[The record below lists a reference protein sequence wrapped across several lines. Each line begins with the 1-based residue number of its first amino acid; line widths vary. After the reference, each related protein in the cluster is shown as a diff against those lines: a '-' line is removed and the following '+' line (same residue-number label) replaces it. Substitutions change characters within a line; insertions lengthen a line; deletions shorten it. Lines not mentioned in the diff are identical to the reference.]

1 MVVSIIVRK
10 SVAAITE
17 NLLDRYD
24 FLRKE
29 TKLAKLTR
37 RGFIGQTTAS
47 VATISVLAAVPTL
60 VAAPEMTDVVASD
73 TAAAELSA
81 TTFSESVVA
90 HVSNLASGEITI
102 MSGTKEIILRDA
114 DLVMHLLKAIR

>member
-1 MVVSIIVRK
+1 M
-10 SVAAITE
+10 
-17 NLLDRYD
+17 
-24 FLRKE
+24 
-29 TKLAKLTR
+29 AKLTR

-60 VAAPEMTDVVASD
+60 AAAPEMTDVVASD

-90 HVSNLASGEITI
+90 HVSDLASGEVTI

-114 DLVMHLLKAIR
+114 DLVMRLLKAVR

>member
-1 MVVSIIVRK
+1 
-10 SVAAITE
+10 
-17 NLLDRYD
+17 
-24 FLRKE
+24 
-29 TKLAKLTR
+29 LAKLTR

-47 VATISVLAAVPTL
+47 VATIGVLAAVPTL
-60 VAAPEMTDVVASD
+60 AAAPEMTDVVASD

-90 HVSNLASGEITI
+90 HVSNLASGEVTI

-114 DLVMHLLKAIR
+114 DLVMRLLKAVH